1 MRSTGLKGY
10 RDRRTIHGNRKVYML
25 SRRIRENRILKISAL
40 AMIFILAFSSFS
52 MSYSFAEKEKEEEDK
67 QAKKEKQLEKVKKE
81 KADVYE
87 ELNQI
92 AEDIRNQ
99 EAAIEQVKAS
109 IDKKNDQ
116 IHKTEKSLKLM
127 KKKINK
133 QKDGL
138 NNRLRTMYKN
148 GVVGY
153 LDIVLNSSDVTELIT
168 NVDMVQKI
176 YQADQETLDTLVEE
190 RMQIEAQEA
199 VLKQEK
205 TELAE
210 KQEDLAAKQAQL
222 NETNEKLKKKYETL
236 KKEQEKLETEIQE
249 IIQAK
254 QVAAEGGYVA
264 LPGKYKGGK
273 WVCPVWSH
281 YYVNRYGEYLA
292 PRSYERHPGIDMS
305 APTGTDIHAAAD
317 GVVIKAG
324 WYGGYGNAVVLSHGS
339 GLTSLYGHNSSVKVK
354 VGQSVKKGDVIA
366 AMGSTGFSS
375 GSHCHFEVRQ
385 NGGLRNPRDF
395 CYIHG
400 VNS

>member
-1 MRSTGLKGY
+1 MHSKTTDSRIIKIAVLL
-10 RDRRTIHGNRKVYML
+10 L
-25 SRRIRENRILKISAL
+25 SFL
-40 AMIFILAFSSFS
+40 LAFSSLGFS
-52 MSYSFAEKEKEEEDK
+52 AAYADKLDDKQEKKEKE
-67 QAKKEKQLEKVKKE
+67 LEKVKKE
-81 KADVYE
+81 KADIYE
-87 ELNQI
+87 ELNEI
-92 AEDIRNQ
+92 AKDIEEQ
-99 EAAIEQVKAS
+99 EAAIVSVKAS
-109 IDKKNDQ
+109 IEKKNDE
-116 IHKTEKSLKLM
+116 IDKTKKSLKLM
-127 KKKINK
+127 KKKIK
-133 QKDGL
+133 KRKDGL

-153 LDIVLNSSDVTELIT
+153 LDILLNSNDVTELIT

-176 YQADQETLDTLVEE
+176 YKADQDTLDTLVEE

-199 VLKQEK
+199 VLKKEK

-210 KQEDLAAKQAQL
+210 KHEELAEKEVQL
-222 NETNEKLKKKYETL
+222 NATKDELNKKYEAL
-236 KKEQEKLETEIQE
+236 KKEQEKLEAEIQE

-305 APTGTDIHAAAD
+305 APTGTAIHAAAS

-324 WYGGYGNAVVLSHGS
+324 WYGGYGNAVVISHGS

-354 VGQSVKKGDVIA
+354 VGQKVKKGDVIA

-385 NGGLRNPRDF
+385 NGALRNPRDF

>member
-1 MRSTGLKGY
+1 MLVKNLNS
-10 RDRRTIHGNRKVYML
+10 RTV
-25 SRRIRENRILKISAL
+25 RITVIVL
-40 AMIFILAFSSFS
+40 AVLLAVSSFS
-52 MSYSFAEKEKEEEDK
+52 FGTPYSYAEEDK
-67 QAKKEKQLEKVKKE
+67 QAKKEKELEKVKKE
-81 KADVYE
+81 QNDVIE

-92 AEDIRNQ
+92 KKDIEAQ
-99 EAAIEQVKAS
+99 EAAIEEVKTS
-109 IDKKNDQ
+109 IEKKNGEISATQ
-116 IHKTEKSLKLM
+116 KSLKLM
-127 KKKINK
+127 KKKIKNR
-133 QKDGL
+133 KDGL

-148 GVVGY
+148 GVIGY

-168 NVDMVQKI
+168 NVDMVQRI
-176 YQADQETLDTLVEE
+176 YKADQDTLDTLVEE

-199 VLKQEK
+199 VLKKEK
-205 TELAE
+205 AELAE
-210 KQEDLAAKQAQL
+210 EKQDLTEKEAQL
-222 NETNEKLKKKYETL
+222 NETNEKLNKKYETL
-236 KKEQEKLETEIQE
+236 KKEQQKLEAEIQA
-249 IIQAK
+249 IIEAK
-254 QVAAEGGYVA
+254 RVAAENGYID
-264 LPGKYKGGK
+264 LPDKYKGGK
-273 WVCPVWSH
+273 WVCPVWST

-305 APTGTDIHAAAD
+305 APTGTPIHAAAK

-324 WYGGYGNAVVLSHGS
+324 WYGGYGNAVVISHGS

-385 NGGLRNPRDF
+385 NGQLRNPRDF